1 MEKEII
7 PDDLR
12 FCASGCC
19 RYVNNRATSRSGYEF
34 AARVFEFGLNLPEPI
49 KTVIPCRKAAGRFQ
63 YAIESGLGFYL
74 GLRLP
79 RATGIPVLE
88 DKSPVVFDHST
99 GEFLRVATAEDL
111 RRWNMARQQLSR
123 IVSDVGVEIPSLLLI
138 PLSEPE
144 T

>member
-1 MEKEII
+1 M

-34 AARVFEFGLNLPEPI
+34 AARVFELGLNLPEPME
-49 KTVIPCRKAAGRFQ
+49 TVIPCRKAGGRFQ
-63 YAIESGLGFYL
+63 YAIESRLGFYL

-79 RATGIPVLE
+79 RATGMPVLE
-88 DKSPVVFDHST
+88 DKSLVVFDRST
-99 GEFLRVATAEDL
+99 GEFLRVATDEDL

-123 IVSDVGVEIPSLLLI
+123 IVSDVLVGIPSLLQM